1 MRKKRKNI
9 MKKKKVKIK
18 VKLKENENKKPKEK
32 SKEKEEQKKQKENN
46 PHSKNSSNEFSS
58 TQNSY
63 EKNKNDSIK
72 TKGKEIKEED
82 LKENSKN
89 ENVGKEHEE
98 QIRSIKRRINKIIS
112 QMKLP
117 QFNVEEYKIKGQLG
131 EGSYGSIYKV
141 IDSNK
146 KPFAMKKIIAHDLD
160 EVEDF
165 ITEFEIVSSCHHPN
179 IMKIYSLCVRI
190 LDPTTFSVYILMEIA
205 NCDWDKEI
213 KLRSQKRYAYKES
226 ELILIM
232 KQLVSALVFMQRDM
246 KIAHRDLK
254 PQNILVFNNNL
265 YKVADFGEA
274 KEVKISKQ
282 LNTLRGTELY
292 MSPILYDGL
301 KLDKD
306 DVTHNPY
313 KSDVFSL
320 GFCFMY
326 SAALNFNIIY
336 EVRDVNDMNKLEKI
350 LNKHLRNRYS
360 EKFIKCIAKM
370 LEFDEGKR
378 IDFLA
383 LDDFIKE
390 NFPDDE
396 KKN

>member
-1 MRKKRKNI
+1 
-9 MKKKKVKIK
+9 
-18 VKLKENENKKPKEK
+18 
-32 SKEKEEQKKQKENN
+32 
-46 PHSKNSSNEFSS
+46 
-58 TQNSY
+58 
-63 EKNKNDSIK
+63 
-72 TKGKEIKEED
+72 
-82 LKENSKN
+82 
-89 ENVGKEHEE
+89 
-98 QIRSIKRRINKIIS
+98 
-112 QMKLP
+112 MKLP
-117 QFNVEEYKIKGQLG
+117 QFNVEDFKIKRQLG

-141 IDSNK
+141 LDSNN

-160 EVEDF
+160 DVQDF

-213 KLRSQKRYAYKES
+213 KLRSQKRIAYKEK
-226 ELILIM
+226 ELISIM
-232 KQLVSALVFMQRDM
+232 KQLVSALVFMQKDM

-254 PQNILVFNNNL
+254 PQNILVFNNGL

-292 MSPILYDGL
+292 MSPILYSGL

-336 EVRDVNDMNKLEKI
+336 EVRDVTDMKI
-350 LNKHLRNRYS
+350 LDRILHRHLKNKYS
-360 EKFIKCIAKM
+360 EKFIQCIFKM
-370 LEFDEGKR
+370 LEVDEGKR

-383 LDDFIKE
+383 LDAFIKE
-390 NFPDDE
+390 NFPDD
-396 KKN
+396 KN

>member
-1 MRKKRKNI
+1 MEKNQ
-9 MKKKKVKIK
+9 KVK
-18 VKLKENENKKPKEK
+18 
-32 SKEKEEQKKQKENN
+32 
-46 PHSKNSSNEFSS
+46 
-58 TQNSY
+58 
-63 EKNKNDSIK
+63 
-72 TKGKEIKEED
+72 
-82 LKENSKN
+82 
-89 ENVGKEHEE
+89 
-98 QIRSIKRRINKIIS
+98 
-112 QMKLP
+112 
-117 QFNVEEYKIKGQLG
+117 
-131 EGSYGSIYKV
+131 
-141 IDSNK
+141 
-146 KPFAMKKIIAHDLD
+146 
-160 EVEDF
+160 
-165 ITEFEIVSSCHHPN
+165 
-179 IMKIYSLCVRI
+179 
-190 LDPTTFSVYILMEIA
+190 
-205 NCDWDKEI
+205 
-213 KLRSQKRYAYKES
+213 
-226 ELILIM
+226 
-232 KQLVSALVFMQRDM
+232 
-246 KIAHRDLK
+246 
-254 PQNILVFNNNL
+254 
-265 YKVADFGEA
+265 KVADFGEA

-292 MSPILYDGL
+292 MSPALYDGL
-301 KLDKD
+301 KQDLD
-306 DVTHNPY
+306 DVSHDPF

>member
-1 MRKKRKNI
+1 
-9 MKKKKVKIK
+9 
-18 VKLKENENKKPKEK
+18 
-32 SKEKEEQKKQKENN
+32 
-46 PHSKNSSNEFSS
+46 
-58 TQNSY
+58 
-63 EKNKNDSIK
+63 
-72 TKGKEIKEED
+72 
-82 LKENSKN
+82 
-89 ENVGKEHEE
+89 
-98 QIRSIKRRINKIIS
+98 
-112 QMKLP
+112 MKLP